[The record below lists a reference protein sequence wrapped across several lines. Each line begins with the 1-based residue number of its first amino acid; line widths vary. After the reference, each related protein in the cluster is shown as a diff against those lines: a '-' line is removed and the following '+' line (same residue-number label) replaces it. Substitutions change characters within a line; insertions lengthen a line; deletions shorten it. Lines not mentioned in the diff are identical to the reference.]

1 MKKIRTGK
9 IFAVVSAIMLL
20 VSAFAVTSSAAA
32 PKDGQLY
39 PMFLLGDKQPQY
51 SFWYTGAAAGTDPMK
66 GATVVESLAEGNK
79 VTYENDNTI
88 NLIIDKSGD
97 KISRGAVAF
106 TAPAD
111 GEYSVEFSAGLWWE
125 GAATSYA
132 IEVYVDGKLVE
143 GSHKEFN
150 GGSWGSYSFTG
161 IRARTGKVICIV
173 PCAANEGGAL
183 SDISQPL
190 KLTNYKL
197 NFVKSATFEPDTP
210 TPPAPPTPDTSDGI
224 IAAAVTLALCGAA
237 VAIAKKVHR

>member
-39 PMFLLGDKQPQY
+39 PMFLLGDKQAQY
-51 SFWYTGAAAGTDPMK
+51 TFWYTGAASGTDPLK
-66 GATVVESLAEGNK
+66 GAAVVESLAEGNK

-111 GEYSVEFSAGLWWE
+111 GEYSVEFSAGLW
-125 GAATSYA
+125 
-132 IEVYVDGKLVE
+132 
-143 GSHKEFN
+143 
-150 GGSWGSYSFTG
+150 
-161 IRARTGKVICIV
+161 
-173 PCAANEGGAL
+173 
-183 SDISQPL
+183 
-190 KLTNYKL
+190 
-197 NFVKSATFEPDTP
+197 
-210 TPPAPPTPDTSDGI
+210 
-224 IAAAVTLALCGAA
+224 
-237 VAIAKKVHR
+237 